1 MHFYFFLF
9 AFFLTYVAYNLLQ
22 YVSSTA
28 TAIKIFL
35 ICTQKFHSYSY
46 GRFSFLS
53 LHLDSQNY
61 FLDLS
66 KLSKFTAFNQIKQIK
81 TIQIPISN
89 YSQIRNKKI
98 TFFSMEP
105 NKRYFSV
112 RWNIG
117 FVGYCIVKTK
127 VTHSFQ
133 KQYSSSSLCKMEYI
147 FEILSP

>member
-1 MHFYFFLF
+1 MHFHFFLF
-9 AFFLTYVAYNLLQ
+9 AFLLTYVAYNLLQ

-53 LHLDSQNY
+53 LHLVSQNY

-66 KLSKFTAFNQIKQIK
+66 KFSKFTAFNQIRQIK
-81 TIQIPISN
+81 AIQIPISN
-89 YSQIRNKKI
+89 YSKIRNKKI
-98 TFFSMEP
+98 TFFSIKP
-105 NKRYFSV
+105 NNSRRKKSNFFV

-117 FVGYCIVKTK
+117 FVGYCIVKGHTLFPK
-127 VTHSFQ
+127 T
-133 KQYSSSSLCKMEYI
+133 
-147 FEILSP
+147 ILIIIIV